1 MQSELHD
8 YLQEALGDVY
18 AVERELGGGGMSRVF
33 LAVERSLGR
42 RVVIKA
48 LPPELFNGVSL
59 SRFRREILVTANL
72 QHPHILP
79 VLAVGERD
87 ELHYYVTPFIEG
99 HSLRERLRLDGRL
112 SVSETV
118 VILREVAGAL
128 AYAHERG
135 VIHRDVKPENVLL
148 SDGHAVLADFGI
160 ARALEQA
167 AQHGERLTGA
177 GLGMGT
183 PGYMAPEQLAGD
195 LTIDARA
202 DVFALGVLGYEMLTG
217 KPPFTGPTAH
227 AIAAAY
233 FTETPAPLEQLRP
246 EVSSA
251 LSATIQRALAKTPED
266 RFATAGEF
274 RNALPFATDGATSVG
289 RKQRRR
295 RRLIRSALLVF
306 AALILGALAQRF
318 GQRVRQSEP
327 ERKTLAVLPF
337 KNLGPPED
345 AYFAEGVTDE
355 LTSRLASIAGLGV
368 ISRTSADQY
377 RGSTKPLRQIA
388 DELGAN
394 YVLEGSVRWERTPN
408 GLGRVRVTP
417 QLIRVRDD
425 SHLWADR
432 YDADVSDVFTVQ
444 SRIAE
449 KVAGA
454 LAIALAGTERHHL
467 GAHPTH
473 DIAAYETYMRGV
485 RLLEREG
492 MSPGSLT
499 RATMLLDSAGRAD
512 PRFALAIAI
521 LSFANLRMYGAFV
534 DHTPARLAQAR
545 ALADSAIALDSLLP
559 EGHLALGAYFEERG
573 DFDRAGAEYALA
585 ERGRPSDPLILNATA
600 GLLAK
605 RGQWGEAFKRLR
617 RTADLDPRSS
627 GANLAAAEGAVLARD
642 YRAATRYADKA
653 LAVDSESVNP
663 YVAKARIALIAGD
676 WPRARHTMRQ
686 IVLRFGAER
695 AAGVDGFS
703 AALPALD
710 TTDLATLAHVGI
722 SAFAGR
728 PLIYY
733 YWRIELFERWRPAM
747 ARVYVDSLLREGKPL
762 MRGPDTEPEVT
773 AAVAWMYSVLGRRDS
788 ALVFARRTLELMPRS
803 RDALQWAN
811 AAQAM
816 AAVYVRTGDLDAAT
830 DLLDELLGAP
840 SWMSVP
846 LLRTDP
852 FWAALR
858 GRPRFEQMLARHS

>member
-8 YLQEALGDVY
+8 YLQESLGDVY

-48 LPPELFNGVSL
+48 LPPELFSGVSL

-87 ELHYYVTPFIEG
+87 DLHYYVTPYIEG
-99 HSLRERLRLDGRL
+99 HSLRERLRLDGPL

-128 AYAHERG
+128 AYAHDRG

-148 SDGHAVLADFGI
+148 SGGHAVLADFGI

-167 AQHGERLTGA
+167 AQHGERLTAA

-233 FTETPAPLEQLRP
+233 FTETPAALEQLRP
-246 EVSSA
+246 EVSPA
-251 LSATIQRALAKTPED
+251 LSATIQRALARTPEG

-274 RNALPFATDGATSVG
+274 RDALPFATDGVSSVG

-295 RRLIRSALLVF
+295 RRLVRSALLVC
-306 AALILGALAQRF
+306 AALIIGALAQRF
-318 GQRVRQSEP
+318 GQRAHEGMP

-394 YVLEGSVRWERTPN
+394 YVLEGSVRWERSPN

-432 YDADVSDVFTVQ
+432 YDAEMSDVFTVQ
-444 SRIAE
+444 SSIAE

-454 LAIALAGTERHHL
+454 LAIALASTERHHL
-467 GAHPTH
+467 GAHPTQ
-473 DIAAYETYMRGV
+473 DVAAYETYMRGM
-485 RLLEREG
+485 RLMEREG
-492 MSPGSLT
+492 SNPGSLT
-499 RATMLLDSAGRAD
+499 RATELLDSAAKAD
-512 PRFALAIAI
+512 PRFALSIAM
-521 LSFANLRMYGAFV
+521 LALAHLRMYGGFV
-534 DHTPARLAQAR
+534 DHTPTRLARAR
-545 ALADSAIALDSLLP
+545 ALADSALALDPILP

-573 DFDRAGAEYALA
+573 AFDRAGAEYAIA
-585 ERGRPSDPLILNATA
+585 ERGRPSDPTILGTTG
-600 GLLAK
+600 GLLAR
-605 RGQWGEAFKRLR
+605 RGEWGEAFKRLR
-617 RTADLDPRSS
+617 RAADLDPRNSE
-627 GANLAAAEGAVLARD
+627 ANLAAAEAAVLARD
-642 YRAATRYADKA
+642 YRAASHYAEKGLVA
-653 LAVDSESVNP
+653 DSESVNP
-663 YVAKARIALIAGD
+663 YISKARIALIAGD
-676 WPRARHTMRQ
+676 WTQARHTMRQ
-686 IVLRFGAER
+686 TVLRFGAER
-695 AAGVDGFS
+695 S
-703 AALPALD
+703 AAAEGFDAALASLD
-710 TTDLATLAHVGI
+710 STDLATLAHVGI
-722 SAFAGR
+722 SAFAGNR
-728 PLIYY
+728 IIYY

-747 ARVYVDSLLREGKPL
+747 ARVYVDSLLREGKSL
-762 MRGPDTEPEVT
+762 IRGPDTEAEVT
-773 AAVAWMYSVLGRRDS
+773 SAVAWMYSVLGRRDS
-788 ALVFARRTLELMPRS
+788 ALVYARRTLELMPKS
-803 RDALQWAN
+803 RDALLWAN
-811 AAQAM
+811 AAQMM
-816 AAVYVRTGDLDAAT
+816 AGVYVRTGDLDAAT
-830 DLLDELLGAP
+830 DLLDELLSAP
-840 SWMSVP
+840 SWVSVP

-852 FWAALR
+852 FWAPLR
-858 GRPRFEQMLARHS
+858 GRPWFEQMLARHS